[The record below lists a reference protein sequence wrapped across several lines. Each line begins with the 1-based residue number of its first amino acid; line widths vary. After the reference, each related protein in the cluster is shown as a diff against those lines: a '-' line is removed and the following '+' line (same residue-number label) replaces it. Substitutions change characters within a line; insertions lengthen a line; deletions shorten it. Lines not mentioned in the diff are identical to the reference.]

1 MEEIRSYHNLVKR
14 QLIQNATQPGSSV
27 LDVGCGFGG
36 DLQKWI
42 HAGVRTLDMCDPS
55 AEALVEAKFRASKM
69 KIVPNFYHGDIYLVP
84 QTKSTT

>member
-1 MEEIRSYHNLVKR
+1 MEDIRAYHNLVKR
-14 QLIQNATQPGSSV
+14 QLIQNATQSGSTV

-55 AEALVEAKFRASKM
+55 ADTFFVVTGGS
-69 KIVPNFYHGDIYLVP
+69 IVPLIDAVSEYNEW
-84 QTKSTT
+84 T